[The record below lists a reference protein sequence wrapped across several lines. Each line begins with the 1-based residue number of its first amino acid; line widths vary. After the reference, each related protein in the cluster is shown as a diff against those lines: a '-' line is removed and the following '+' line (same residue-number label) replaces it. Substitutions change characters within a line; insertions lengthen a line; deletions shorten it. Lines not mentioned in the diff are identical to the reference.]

1 MRPEAE
7 LLRSVCPEALGNSRK
22 AEQARNLHS
31 NVGKLKGCLG
41 EGGRAEHRQ
50 GWLLRLHGHSS
61 SQNGYECLGSI

>member
-31 NVGKLKGCLG
+31 NIGNLRDAWGKWGGQSTG
-41 EGGRAEHRQ
+41 EAGF
-50 GWLLRLHGHSS
+50 
-61 SQNGYECLGSI
+61 